1 MLCNLRHRLSGLILT
16 SALLIATVATGFA
29 QHAPAPNDSA
39 RLSAALIWGLT
50 AADLCAGP
58 GDAGKAVA
66 MPNCAAC
73 HLVAA
78 VVLPDPVLA
87 PVAVDLPGAAAAVLP
102 VLAVRRL
109 VALDLARPARAPP
122 LA

>member
-1 MLCNLRHRLSGLILT
+1 MLYNLRHRLSGLILT

-29 QHAPAPNDSA
+29 QHAPASPDDSA
-39 RLSAALIWGLT
+39 RLSYVLIWGLT
-50 AADLCAGP
+50 AADLCTEP
-58 GDAGKAVA
+58 GAAGKAVA
-66 MPNCAAC
+66 MANCAAC

-87 PVAVDLPGAAAAVLP
+87 PVAVDLRGAVAVLP
-102 VLAVRRL
+102 VLPVRRL
-109 VALDLARPARAPP
+109 VALDLARLARAPP